1 MAINRTIYAID
12 LPGFGRS
19 SRINFPSNGSDVESQ
34 YIFIIEQWRAIL
46 GLEKMNLLGQS
57 LGGYLAGL
65 YALQYPDS
73 INLLVLSD
81 PWGMTEKPLDWKLSQ
96 KIPAWALALGR
107 VLVNFNPLAGLR
119 ASGPA
124 GPWLLSKLR
133 PDLMRK

>member
-1 MAINRTIYAID
+1 
-12 LPGFGRS
+12 
-19 SRINFPSNGSDVESQ
+19 
-34 YIFIIEQWRAIL
+34 
-46 GLEKMNLLGQS
+46 MNLLGQS

-124 GPWLLSKLR
+124 GPWLLSQLR
-133 PDLMRK
+133 PDLMRKYEDLLGPGNTTLVSEYLYHCNAQDPTGEAAFRR